1 MTHHVLDP
9 IERTSE
15 VLFGLIMVL
24 TLTSSIRVTE
34 GSQADVRSVLGA
46 AIGCNLA
53 WGLVDAVMFVM
64 TNFMERGRNLA
75 TFRAVRQARSAETA
89 QALILDSLPRVV
101 SDVLTPGEVES
112 LHQRLVHQAD
122 PPQDVR
128 LTRRD
133 FLGAVG
139 VFLLVF
145 LSTFPVVVPFLV
157 LSDLSSAFQASSA
170 VAALMLFGTGWSL
183 GRHAGRPGWRA
194 GLGMVAIGVGLVALT
209 IALGG

>member
-64 TNFMERGRNLA
+64 TNFMERARNLA
-75 TFRAVRQARSAETA
+75 TFRAVRQAPSAKTA
-89 QALILDSLPRVV
+89 QARILDSLPRVV
-101 SDVLTPGEVES
+101 SDVLTSAEIES
-112 LHQRLVHQAD
+112 LHQRLVLQAD

-145 LSTFPVVVPFLV
+145 LSTFPVVIPFLV

-183 GRHAGRPGWRA
+183 GRYAGRPGWRA

-209 IALGG
+209 VALGG